1 MQATTILEPGG
12 GRATAP
18 RGFVLFQYG
27 FRPFFLLAGLHAALA
42 VPLWLAIWRG
52 DLSWQ
57 PAMPASI
64 WHAHEMLFGFATA
77 ALAGFLLTAVPN
89 WTGTAAIKGPRLML
103 LVAVW
108 LAGRIA
114 AYGPSA
120 LVFAAID
127 CVFLPLLALMVGPGI
142 ILRSGKRNA
151 VMVVI
156 LLVLAAINAAVQFD
170 GFGVEG
176 LSAAWALRVG
186 IAVFALMIGII
197 GGRIVP
203 AFTLGGMRMAGRPVD
218 ITPWRVTELGAILS
232 LLALALATAAQAP
245 DPVLGGL
252 AAIAGL
258 FNLLRFLRWKGWR
271 TWRVPL
277 VWVLHLGYG
286 WLVVGLFLT
295 AAAHLTSPVPEP
307 AAIHALTAGAFST
320 MILAVMSRAAL
331 GHTGRQLLADRVTTC
346 AYHLVLCGALLRVMA
361 PFLAAEATLLSM
373 GGLLW
378 SMGFLVFA
386 LRYLPILVSPRPDG
400 RPG

>member
-1 MQATTILEPGG
+1 MQATTIREPGG
-12 GRATAP
+12 GRAMVPHGLA
-18 RGFVLFQYG
+18 LFQYG
-27 FRPFFLLAGLHAALA
+27 FRPFFLLAGLYAALA
-42 VPLWLAIWRG
+42 VPLWLAVWRG
-52 DLSWQ
+52 DLGWQ

-103 LVAVW
+103 LVVVW

-114 AYGPSA
+114 AYSPDA
-120 LVFAAID
+120 LIFTVVD
-127 CVFLPLLALMVGPGI
+127 CAFLPLLALMVGPGI

-156 LLVLAAINAAVQFD
+156 LLVLAAINAGVHFD
-170 GFGVEG
+170 GFGLDG
-176 LSAAWALRVG
+176 LSAAWALRLG

-203 AFTLGGMRMAGRPVD
+203 AFTLGGMRMAGRPLE
-218 ITPWRVTELGAILS
+218 ITAWRATELGSILS
-232 LLALALATAAQAP
+232 LLAFALATAVQGP
-245 DPVLGGL
+245 DTVLGL
-252 AAIAGL
+252 FAAVAGL
-258 FNLLRFLRWKGWR
+258 CNLLRFLRWQGWK

-277 VWVLHLGYG
+277 VWVLHAGYG
-286 WLVVGLFLT
+286 WLVIGLLLT
-295 AAAHLTSPVPEP
+295 AATHLTALVPEP

-331 GHTGRQLLADRVTTC
+331 GHTGRQLVAGRAVTA
-346 AYHLVLCGALLRVMA
+346 AYHLVLCGVLLRVAA
-361 PFLAAEATLLSM
+361 PFLAAEATLLTL
-373 GGLLW
+373 GGALW
-378 SMGFLVFA
+378 SLGFLVFA
-386 LRYLPILVSPRPDG
+386 LRYAPILLRGRPDG

>member
-1 MQATTILEPGG
+1 MQATAILEPGG
-12 GRATAP
+12 GRATAR
-18 RGFVLFQYG
+18 RGFALFQYG

-52 DLSWQ
+52 DLGWQ

-108 LAGRIA
+108 VAGRVA

-120 LVFAAID
+120 LVFAILD
-127 CVFLPLLALMVGPGI
+127 CAFLPLLALMVGPGI
-142 ILRSGKRNA
+142 ILRNGKRNA
-151 VMVVI
+151 VMVAI
-156 LLVLAAINAAVQFD
+156 LVLLALINAAVQFD
-170 GFGVEG
+170 GFGIAG
-176 LSAAWALRVG
+176 LSSAWALRLG
-186 IAVFALMIGII
+186 IAVFALMVGII

-203 AFTLGGMRMAGRPVD
+203 AFTLGGMRMAGQPMEITPSRPV
-218 ITPWRVTELGAILS
+218 ELGAILS
-232 LLALALATAAQAP
+232 LAAFALATAAQGP
-245 DPVLGGL
+245 DWALGAI
-252 AAIAGL
+252 AAIAGCL
-258 FNLLRFLRWKGWR
+258 NLLRFLRWQGWKS
-271 TWRVPL
+271 WRVPL

-286 WLVVGLFLT
+286 WLIVGLLMT
-295 AAAHLTSPVPEP
+295 AAAHLTPLVPEP

-320 MILAVMSRAAL
+320 MILAVMSRASL
-331 GHTGRQLLADRVTTC
+331 GHTGRQLQADRITTA
-346 AYHLVLCGALLRVMA
+346 AYHLVLCGALLRVAA
-361 PFLAAEATLLSM
+361 PFLAAEATLLAV

-378 SMGFLVFA
+378 ATGFLVFA
-386 LRYLPILVSPRPDG
+386 LRYLPILVLPRPDG